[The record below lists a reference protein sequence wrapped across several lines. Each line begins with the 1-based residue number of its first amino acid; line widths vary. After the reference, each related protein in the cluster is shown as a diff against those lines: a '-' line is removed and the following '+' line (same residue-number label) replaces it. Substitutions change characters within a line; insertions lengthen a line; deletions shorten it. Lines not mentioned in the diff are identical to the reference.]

1 MRRAPSRTAG
11 WIAVALLAACSS
23 APEGPVAAK
32 VDVEFRG
39 AGELSFRL
47 RRLIEDS
54 LIDFERDPSR
64 EAPLYDAALDL
75 QDHFVAQGY
84 ADADVQYELV
94 RGERLRVVFTAKTG
108 PQVTVAAMRFYG
120 NAALRSEQLLELWAR
135 TRSGSLGL
143 GDPLYVADD
152 VAAMRLSMLAL
163 YDAKGYL
170 DAQVEGPEIA
180 RASGASRAEVTWTV
194 VEGPLYHFAAIDVD
208 PALPLDRA
216 ALDVDAMPGRV
227 FDRAAVAALAA
238 RARRQLTTHGH
249 PEPRIEVEQ
258 VVDTN
263 AHTVALR
270 VHGDAGPTA
279 RIASLRIAGNE
290 QTADYVISRHFEL
303 QEGDSYDGDALER
316 TTSRLYRTGL
326 FRRVEIERSKHADGE
341 DVDLTYRV
349 DEVDALEL
357 DLLGG
362 WGSYETARGGVLFT
376 DRNLFGTGQRF
387 TAGARASL
395 KGEALT
401 TSWQEPYLFGSET
414 SLTIGGYARRREEP
428 AFVDSSRGIDLAFQ
442 RDLYGPLRGRVGYS
456 LQSRDGSDID
466 PSIATSADNSYEIG
480 SVFTEL
486 LVDRR
491 DSPLYPSRGNRQS
504 LKFEHAGR
512 FAGGSIELDRL
523 TWSSAWFVPFA
534 EPFVLGVAARG
545 GAIWTHGGDVLP
557 VQERFFLGGEST
569 VRSFREA
576 QLGPQS
582 VTGVPT
588 GGSWYQAFN
597 AELRFPIVA
606 AFHGA
611 VFADAGTVGTD
622 VDDLGFRGMRYGLG
636 AGLRLVLP
644 IGPVRVDYARNPDP
658 EPFDEKWVVHF
669 SVGLPF

>member
-1 MRRAPSRTAG
+1 MNASANRWLG
-11 WIAVALLAACSS
+11 ALALGFAACSS
-23 APEGPVAAK
+23 APDGPVATK

-47 RRLIEDS
+47 RRVIEDS

-75 QDHFVAQGY
+75 QDHFVAQGH
-84 ADADVQYELV
+84 ADAEVEYELV
-94 RGERLRVVFTAKTG
+94 RGDRLRVVFTARPG
-108 PQVTVAAMRFYG
+108 PQVKVARMRFAG
-120 NAALRSEQLLELWAR
+120 NTTLRDEQLLELWAR

-152 VAAMRLSMLAL
+152 VAAVRLSMLAL
-163 YDAKGYL
+163 YDARGFL
-170 DAQVEGPEIA
+170 DAKVDGPVVDRAAGSDRVEIG
-180 RASGASRAEVTWTV
+180 WTIE
-194 VEGPLYHFAAIDVD
+194 EGPLYHFADVQLD
-208 PALPLDRA
+208 EALPITRA
-216 ALDVDAMPGRV
+216 ALELDAMPGRV
-227 FDRAAVAALAA
+227 FDRAATAALAA
-238 RARRQLTTHGH
+238 RARRQLTTNGY
-249 PEPRIEVEQ
+249 PDPRIEIEQ
-258 VVDTN
+258 VVDAQ

-270 VHGDAGPTA
+270 VHGDAGQKA
-279 RIASLRIAGNE
+279 RVASFRIAGNE
-290 QTADYVISRHFEL
+290 QTAGYVVERHFEL
-303 QEGDSYDGDALER
+303 EPGQWYDGDAIER

-326 FRRVEIERSKHADGE
+326 FRRVEIERAKDATGE
-341 DVDLTYRV
+341 NVDLTCRV

-357 DLLGG
+357 DLLAG

-442 RDLYGPLRGRVGYS
+442 RDLWGPLRGRIGYS

-512 FAGGSIELDRL
+512 FAGGSIDLDRL
-523 TWSSAWFVPFA
+523 TWSSAWFVPLV
-534 EPFVLGVAARG
+534 EPFVFGAAARG

-569 VRSFREA
+569 VRSFRES

-588 GGSWYQAFN
+588 GGAWFQAFN
-597 AELRFPIVA
+597 AELRFPLVA
-606 AFHGA
+606 ALHGA
-611 VFADAGTVGTD
+611 VFADAGTVGAD
-622 VDDLGFRGMRYGLG
+622 VADLGFKGMQYGIG
-636 AGLRLVLP
+636 GGLRLVLP

-658 EPFDEKWVVHF
+658 QPFDEKWVVHF